1 MKAAVLEG
9 IDQLVVKEVPDYSVG
24 PGEVLVRVKSCA
36 VCGSDL
42 RIKHFGN
49 PRVKYPQIIGHE
61 VAGEVVAVGPG
72 VERFGIGDRVAVGA
86 DVPCGKC
93 HWCQN
98 GMGTNCAINYA
109 VGYQFPGGFAE
120 YILLNELTVIQQVV
134 NHIPSS
140 LSYDEASLAEPLACA
155 INGLEMSQIA
165 VGDTLC
171 IIGAGPIGCMM
182 IELGRHMG
190 ATNIIVIQRSQKR
203 LDIAKKFGADHYFLS
218 DDPDLE
224 AKVKGVTKGEGPDVI
239 MITCASPD
247 AQEQSLTLARH
258 RARIN
263 FFGGLPS
270 TAREL
275 NISSNLIHYKEVT
288 VLGSHGSLPRHH
300 KKALQIIEKDMVHT
314 GQYITHRFP
323 LDRIHEAFHAAE
335 SREGLKVVV
344 NP

>member
-9 IDQLVVKEVPDYSVG
+9 IDQLVVKEVPDYIVG
-24 PGEVLVRVKSCA
+24 PGEVLVRVRTCA

-42 RIKHFGN
+42 RIMHSGN
-49 PRVKYPQIIGHE
+49 PRVKYPQIVGHE
-61 VAGEVVAVGPG
+61 IAGEVVEVGAG
-72 VERFGIGDRVAVGA
+72 VERFGVGDRVAVGA

-120 YILLNELTVIQQVV
+120 YILLNELTVNQQVV
-134 NHIPSS
+134 NLIPDT
-140 LSYDEASLAEPLACA
+140 LSFDEASLAEPLACA
-155 INGLEMSQIA
+155 INGLEMSQLG
-165 VGDTLC
+165 VGDALC

-203 LDIAKKFGADHYFLS
+203 LDMAKKYGADHYFLS
-218 DDPDLE
+218 DDPDIE
-224 AKVKGVTKGEGPDVI
+224 EKVKGVTKGEGPDVI

-247 AQEQSLTLARH
+247 AQEQSLLLARH

-263 FFGGLPS
+263 FFGGLSS
-270 TAREL
+270 TARKL
-275 NISSNLIHYKEVT
+275 NISSNLIHYKELT

-300 KKALQIIEKDMVHT
+300 KKAIQIIDKGMVHAA
-314 GQYITHRFP
+314 QYITHRFP
-323 LDRIHEAFHAAE
+323 LEQIHEAFHAAE

>member
-9 IDQLVVKEVPDYSVG
+9 IDQLVVKEVPDYKVG
-24 PGEVLVRVKSCA
+24 LGEVLVRVKTCA

-42 RIKHFGN
+42 RIMHSGN
-49 PRVKYPQIIGHE
+49 PRVKYPQIVGHE
-61 VAGEVVAVGPG
+61 IAGEVVEVGAG
-72 VERFGIGDRVAVGA
+72 VERLGVGDRVAVGA

-93 HWCQN
+93 CWCQN

-120 YILLNELTVIQQVV
+120 YILLNELTVNQQVV
-134 NHIPSS
+134 NLIPDT
-140 LSYDEASLAEPLACA
+140 LSFDEASLAEPLACA
-155 INGLEMSQIA
+155 INGLEMSQLG

-203 LDIAKKFGADHYFLS
+203 LDMAKKYGADHYFLS
-218 DDPDLE
+218 NDPDIE

-247 AQEQSLTLARH
+247 AQEQSLLLARH

-263 FFGGLPS
+263 FFGGLAS
-270 TAREL
+270 TARKL
-275 NISSNLIHYKEVT
+275 NISSNLIHYKELT

-300 KKALQIIEKDMVHT
+300 KKAIQIIDKGMVHAA
-314 GQYITHRFP
+314 QYITHRFP
-323 LDRIHEAFHAAE
+323 LDRIHEAFRAAE

>member
-9 IDQLVVKEVPDYSVG
+9 IDQLVVKEVPNYKVS

-42 RIKHFGN
+42 RIMHSGN
-49 PRVKYPQIIGHE
+49 PRVQYPQIIGHE
-61 VAGEVVAVGPG
+61 IAGEVVEVGAG
-72 VERFGIGDRVAVGA
+72 VERFGVGDRVAVGA

-93 HWCQN
+93 YWCQN
-98 GMGTNCAINYA
+98 GKGTNCAINYA

-120 YILLNELTVIQQVV
+120 YILLNELTVNQQVV
-134 NHIPSS
+134 NLIPDN

-155 INGLEMSQIA
+155 INGLEMTQLA
-165 VGDTLC
+165 VGDSLC

-203 LDIAKKFGADHYFLS
+203 LDMAKKYSADHYFLS
-218 DDPDLE
+218 DDPDME
-224 AKVKGVTKGEGPDVI
+224 AKVKGVTRGEGPDVI
-239 MITCASPD
+239 MITCASPE
-247 AQEQSLTLARH
+247 AQEQSLLLARH

-263 FFGGLPS
+263 YFGGLA
-270 TAREL
+270 TNARKL
-275 NISSNLIHYKEVT
+275 NISSNLIHYKELT

-300 KKALQIIEKDMVHT
+300 KKAIQIIDKGMVHAA
-314 GQYITHRFP
+314 QYITHRFP
-323 LDRIHEAFHAAE
+323 LDRIHEAFRAAE

>member
-9 IDQLVVKEVPDYSVG
+9 IDQFVVKEVLDYTVG

-42 RIKHFGN
+42 RIVHSGN
-49 PRVKYPQIIGHE
+49 PRVRYPQIVGHE
-61 VAGEVVAVGPG
+61 IAGIVVEVGKG
-72 VERFGIGDRVAVGA
+72 VDRLGVGDRVAVGA

-120 YILLNELTVIQQVV
+120 YILLNELTVNQQVV
-134 NHIPSS
+134 NLIPES
-140 LSYDEASLAEPLACA
+140 LSFDEACLAEPLACA
-155 INGLEMSQIA
+155 INGLEMSQLG

-171 IIGAGPIGCMM
+171 IIGAGPIGCML

-203 LDIAKKFGADHYFLS
+203 LDMAKKYGADHYFLS
-218 DDPDLE
+218 DDPDIE
-224 AKVKGVTKGEGPDVI
+224 AQVKGVTKGEGPDVL

-247 AQEQSLTLARH
+247 AQEQALLLARH

-263 FFGGLPS
+263 FFGGL
-270 TAREL
+270 ARCKFLPPVESYFFFGPAFL
-275 NISSNLIHYKEVT
+275 GAPVFFGFFFFYK
-288 VLGSHGSLPRHH
+288 
-300 KKALQIIEKDMVHT
+300 KKIKI
-314 GQYITHRFP
+314 F
-323 LDRIHEAFHAAE
+323 
-335 SREGLKVVV
+335 
-344 NP
+344 

>member
-9 IDQLVVKEVPDYSVG
+9 IDQLVVKEVPNYKVSR
-24 PGEVLVRVKSCA
+24 GEVLVRVKSCA

-42 RIKHFGN
+42 RIMHSGN
-49 PRVKYPQIIGHE
+49 PRVQYPQIIGHE
-61 VAGEVVAVGPG
+61 IAGEVVEVGAG
-72 VERFGIGDRVAVGA
+72 VERFGVGDRVAVGA

-93 HWCQN
+93 YWCQN
-98 GMGTNCAINYA
+98 GKGTNCAINYA

-120 YILLNELTVIQQVV
+120 YILLNELTVNQQVV
-134 NHIPSS
+134 NLIPDN

-155 INGLEMSQIA
+155 INGLEMTQLA
-165 VGDTLC
+165 VGDSLC

-203 LDIAKKFGADHYFLS
+203 LDMAKKYGADHYFLS
-218 DDPDLE
+218 NDPDIE

-247 AQEQSLTLARH
+247 AQEQSLLLARH

-263 FFGGLPS
+263 FFGGLAS
-270 TAREL
+270 TARKL
-275 NISSNLIHYKEVT
+275 NISSNLIHYKELN
-288 VLGSHGSLPRHH
+288 VLGSHGSLSRHH
-300 KKALQIIEKDMVHT
+300 KKAIQIIDKRMVHT
-314 GQYITHRFP
+314 AQYITHRFP
-323 LDRIHEAFHAAE
+323 LDQIHEAFHAAE